1 MKIRSATIDISVPLG
16 VRRSTL
22 QARPT
27 PSRQPPVHPESSPR
41 TTLVS
46 QSIAISSAPQSAPA
60 QAYPDWIG
68 VAASL
73 LCAIHCAAMPF
84 VVGFL
89 PLLGLSFLAD
99 PSFHQWMVAVCLAMA
114 LVAFVPGWRRHHRA
128 VPAIIGVLGL
138 SLISFAAFAGP
149 DDCCPTC
156 DPSTAPTDPAGM
168 AMVANNDDPTCA
180 DACCSSESPTA
191 ATFAVEVPNQT
202 DPANAAPCAASCCA
216 TTNDALPMV
225 AETPDERDATCCG
238 DGESTAIATA
248 TAGPD
253 LVAPTSEDACTAAC
267 CPADGGTSDTIMTA
281 GSGEFMSLVW
291 LLMTPLGGL
300 ILVIAHLTNHRLGC
314 RCKSE
319 RCSSSPDTPAN
330 A

>member
-1 MKIRSATIDISVPLG
+1 MSQTIAL
-16 VRRSTL
+16 
-22 QARPT
+22 
-27 PSRQPPVHPESSPR
+27 
-41 TTLVS
+41 
-46 QSIAISSAPQSAPA
+46 SSAPQSAPT

-99 PSFHQWMVAVCLAMA
+99 PSFHQWMVGICLALA

-156 DPSTAPTDPAGM
+156 ETSTAPADPAGM
-168 AMVANNDDPTCA
+168 AMVANDDSTCA
-180 DACCSSESPTA
+180 EACCSSETPTA
-191 ATFAVEVPNQT
+191 ATFAVEVPNQSDPT
-202 DPANAAPCAASCCA
+202 DEAPCAASCCA
-216 TTNDALPMV
+216 TTNDTLPTV
-225 AETPDERDATCCG
+225 AKAPDERDATCCA
-238 DGESTAIATA
+238 DGEPTAIATA
-248 TAGPD
+248 TEGPD
-253 LVAPTSEDACTAAC
+253 FVAPTGEDACAAGC
-267 CPADGGTSDTIMTA
+267 CSADGGTSDTIMTA

-300 ILVIAHLTNHRLGC
+300 ILVIAHLTNHRLGS
-314 RCKSE
+314 RCKSDC
-319 RCSSSPDTPAN
+319 CSPPGDPHATA
-330 A
+330 

>member
-1 MKIRSATIDISVPLG
+1 
-16 VRRSTL
+16 
-22 QARPT
+22 
-27 PSRQPPVHPESSPR
+27 
-41 TTLVS
+41 VS
-46 QSIAISSAPQSAPA
+46 QSIAISSAPQSAPT

-99 PSFHQWMVAVCLAMA
+99 PSFHQWMVGICLALA

-156 DPSTAPTDPAGM
+156 ETSTAPAGPAGM
-168 AMVANNDDPTCA
+168 AMVANNDDSSCA
-180 DACCSSESPTA
+180 DACCSSETPTA
-191 ATFAVEVPNQT
+191 ATFAVEVSNQT
-202 DPANAAPCAASCCA
+202 DPADAAPCAASCCT
-216 TTNDALPMV
+216 TTNDALPTV
-225 AETPDERDATCCG
+225 AETPDERDATCCA
-238 DGESTAIATA
+238 DGEPTAIATA
-248 TAGPD
+248 TEGPD
-253 LVAPTSEDACTAAC
+253 FVAPASEDACTAAC

-319 RCSSSPDTPAN
+319 RCSSSGDTPAT